1 MLKKCHD
8 TTLSYIDWLLKAEY
22 SAFTL
27 NEHYF
32 SDYKDQFLAKYRGVR
47 QRGRNRSLMETL
59 ESASNGY
66 AADSPLSKII
76 GGLGE
81 IGMNA
86 VQTSDISK
94 LLPPDPCE
102 PALHIM
108 AGVRAYFQG
117 IISNPFLLYGRC

>member
-1 MLKKCHD
+1 MNDILKKCHD

-32 SDYKDQFLAKYRGVR
+32 SDYKDEYLTKYRGVR
-47 QRGRNRSLMETL
+47 QKGRNHSLMDTL
-59 ESASNGY
+59 EAAAAGYEQDSAM
-66 AADSPLSKII
+66 SKII

-81 IGMNA
+81 IGLNT
-86 VQTSDISK
+86 VQTSDLSK
-94 LLPPDPCE
+94 LLPPDPLE

-117 IISNPFLLYGRC
+117 KLLA